1 MGCASSKSTPV
12 VDSIVSGANDLKESS
27 NGLLKK
33 GKDAVIEVADEVCGK
48 CHIAKLSAKYV
59 VSPYPHYMV

>member
-12 VDSIVSGANDLKESS
+12 VDSISSGTNDLKEAS

-33 GKDAVIEVADEVCGK
+33 GKEAVKGVADEVCGK
-48 CHIAKLSAKYV
+48 
-59 VSPYPHYMV
+59 